1 MHRLA
6 HLERV
11 ETTHPNGRSVGRM
24 RRIAW
29 ASGLVAAVLAL
40 PAAPAGAQ
48 VTSVRLAGA
57 ADCPVNPNCIPGF
70 KRVYGVDPTPDFVK
84 LAVADAGIQAL
95 DDGIAEVAVAFSS
108 NPQLSRPD
116 IVTLRDDK
124 HMISADHVVPVVR
137 TALLRRYGPDLRRRL
152 DAASRVLTTFALR
165 GLNQEVIDGRLPD
178 AVGGEFAD
186 ANGLDQGHRRR
197 PGPRIVVGYQDFAE
211 NHLLASMYAEALRG
225 GGYRV
230 SVRSVHGLRPAA
242 VKTLH
247 SGRIGMYPGYSGSL
261 LAYLGGTTLR
271 GALARLHATPL
282 ALSRAQDRNGFAMK
296 ADVAH
301 QLGIATLSD
310 LARYWPARTL
320 SRLAADPL
328 QGEQWAFAPDSLLDL
343 PRAWQLS
350 QGAGVTVAVV
360 DTGARLDHPDLAPNI
375 WTNFGEIP
383 GNGIDDDH
391 NGYVDDVHGVD
402 LTSTGP
408 GQDLAD
414 GFGHG
419 THVAGIIAAAQ
430 NGRGVVGVAPKAK
443 LMIVKVMDAQGRGTT
458 GGVAEGIRYAAAN
471 GARIINL
478 SIQGD
483 DPDPRLNAA
492 IAAAGAAN
500 ALVVVA
506 AGNSSRDIDAKPS
519 YPASIAAP
527 NLIAVAATSPDTGR
541 ALNYASNFG
550 RLDVQ
555 LAAPGEDI
563 LSTANTGGYISLT
576 GTSMAAPMVS
586 GVAAL
591 VASVNPGLSATDLRA
606 ILLQNATRSQL
617 PVSAGYVDALGS
629 VLAATSAVGY
639 DGTQAPRLHILQATG
654 TRSRTQ
660 VQVAVTG
667 SVQAIAR
674 YVVRVGGRRV
684 AQLAARPSPFTLTLP
699 RRAPAIRIQALG
711 AGGRPLGSAS
721 RRVAR
726 LRAGTRGVSGGHG
739 VRT

>member
-1 MHRLA
+1 
-6 HLERV
+6 
-11 ETTHPNGRSVGRM
+11 M

-29 ASGLVAAVLAL
+29 AGALAAAALVL
-40 PAAPAGAQ
+40 PAPPAHAQ
-48 VTSVRLAGA
+48 GQLRFAAGS
-57 ADCPVNPNCIPGF
+57 DCPVNPNCIPGF
-70 KRVYGVDPTPDFVK
+70 KRVYGVDPTPDFVP
-84 LAVADAGIQAL
+84 LTAADAGIQAL
-95 DDGIAEVAVAFSS
+95 DDGIAEVAVVFSS
-108 NPQLSRPD
+108 NPGLSRPD
-116 IVTLRDDK
+116 VLPLRDDK
-124 HMISADHVVPVVR
+124 HMISADHVVPVIR
-137 TALLRRYGPDLRRRL
+137 TSLLRRYGPDLRRRL
-152 DAASRVLTTFALR
+152 NAASRVLDTFALR
-165 GLNQEVIDGRLPD
+165 GLNQEVIDGRLPE

-197 PGPRIVVGYQDFAE
+197 SGPRIVIGYQAFAE
-211 NHLLASMYAEALRG
+211 NHVLASMYAEALRG

-230 SVRSVHGLRPAA
+230 TVRASGLRPAT
-242 VKTLH
+242 VKAFRA
-247 SGRIGMYPGYSGSL
+247 GRIDMWAGYSGSL
-261 LAYLGGTTLR
+261 RGYLGGKTLR

-282 ALSRAQDRNGFAMK
+282 TYSRAQDRDGFAMK
-296 ADVAH
+296 DDVARR
-301 QLGIATLSD
+301 LGITKLSD
-310 LARYWPARTL
+310 LARYWPAGTL
-320 SRLAADPL
+320 SRLMADPL
-328 QGEQWAFAPDSLLDL
+328 QSEQWAFAPESLLDL

-350 QGAGVTVAVV
+350 QGAGVTVAVI

-383 GNGIDDDH
+383 GNGVDDDH

-402 LTSTGP
+402 LTTTSP
-408 GQDLAD
+408 RQDLSD

-443 LMIVKVMDAQGRGTT
+443 LMIVRVMDAQGRGTT
-458 GGVAEGIRYAAAN
+458 GAVAEGIRYAAAN

-483 DPDPRLNAA
+483 TPDPRLNDA

-500 ALVVVA
+500 ALVIAA
-506 AGNSSRDIDAKPS
+506 AGNSARDIDQKPS

-541 ALNYASNFG
+541 ALNAQSNFG

-563 LSTANTGGYISLT
+563 LSTANNGGYISLT
-576 GTSMAAPMVS
+576 GTSMASPMVA

-591 VASVNPGLSATDLRA
+591 AASVNPRLSATDLRA
-606 ILLQNATRSQL
+606 ILLQNAARSSL

-629 VLAATSAVGY
+629 VLAATTAVGY
-639 DGTQAPRLHILQATG
+639 DSTQPPRVHILKATA
-654 TRSRTQ
+654 TRTRTQ

-667 SVQAIAR
+667 STQAITR
-674 YVVRVGGRRV
+674 YAVRVGRKRV
-684 AQLAARPSPFTLTLP
+684 AQLAPQPSPFTLKL
-699 RRAPAIRIQALG
+699 RKRYGKVRVQALG
-711 AGGRPLGSAS
+711 ASGRSLASAT

-726 LRAGTRGVSGGHG
+726 LRAGKRTTGGGGVGA
-739 VRT
+739 